1 MKRMRRFAALLCALL
16 ALTGCESG
24 ANSGSGSEAVLSSV
38 ESGDT
43 QGGAEP
49 ETEYPPEESGDIQN
63 GVRFE
68 TVLAPEY
75 DMYRIVGHGA
85 GSINHKEGALY
96 YTTPDSGLCRIAV
109 VDGEGR
115 ASVKTYEDM
124 RGVNYSA
131 GVPELI
137 RENGRYYLLRD
148 GTELDESEYDI
159 YNTDLAGL
167 VYARTDDPD
176 VLYSVLTGEKAL
188 EVKGG
193 YTYLYNRDGSRA
205 LVSREGEDTVLKDGE
220 ENTLATLTGVR
231 YDGSPDAFR
240 FCEDD
245 VGTEYIV
252 DSESG
257 MWSVD
262 GAEIAGDSDGLLFA
276 KSGGYADDLY
286 KSRKIESTF
295 EDGVAR
301 IYDRET
307 GDMLAQ
313 GALAAPIALPDVN
326 VQVANPDGFVWGE
339 SSLRYVAP
347 IEKDGA
353 VFLNVYDNQ
362 SGELLRSERTE
373 GSIAEIY
380 ALGEDVR
387 TSTEFFCVT
396 EKNGRY
402 GLIRIS

>member
-1 MKRMRRFAALLCALL
+1 MKNARRFAALLCALL
-16 ALTGCESG
+16 ALAGCESG
-24 ANSGSGSEAVLSSV
+24 VNSGSEAEAALSSV

-75 DMYRIVGHGA
+75 DKYRIVGHGA
-85 GSINHKEGALY
+85 ANINHKEGALY

-115 ASVKTYEDM
+115 ASVKSYEDM

-148 GTELDESEYDI
+148 GTELDESEYSI
-159 YNTDLAGL
+159 YTTDLAGA
-167 VYARTDDPD
+167 VYAGTDDPD
-176 VLYSVLTGEKAL
+176 VLYSVITGEKAL

-193 YTYLYNRDGSRA
+193 YTYLYNRDCSRA
-205 LVSREGEDTVLKDGE
+205 LVSREGEDAVLKDGE
-220 ENTLATLTGVR
+220 GVTLATLTGVK
-231 YDGSPDAFR
+231 YDGSPDEFI

-245 VGTEYIV
+245 VGTEYIAG
-252 DSESG
+252 SESG

-262 GAEIAGDSDGLLFA
+262 GAEIASDSDELLFA
-276 KSGGYADDLY
+276 KSDGYADDLY
-286 KSRKIESTF
+286 KSRKIESTT
-295 EDGVAR
+295 EDGAAR
-301 IYDRET
+301 IYDKET
-307 GDMLAQ
+307 GEVLAQ
-313 GALAAPIALPDVN
+313 GAAGGS
-326 VQVANPDGFVWGE
+326 DGFVWGE
-339 SSLRYVAP
+339 SSLRYAAP
-347 IEKDGA
+347 VERDGA

-362 SGELLRSERTE
+362 SGELLRSERIE

-396 EKNGRY
+396 EVDGRY